1 MSGTFQLTIVN
12 VDRHWFSGEVQS
24 VVVPTTTGE
33 LGVLA
38 GHTPFLAMLGTG
50 KLRFTR
56 ADNQTEEAFFVSGG
70 FVEIQG
76 SQVVVL
82 ADELLNLSTGD
93 AEIEVAMARIEARA
107 ERYKKILAL
116 SASEVQAQ
124 VSQESMDKARVML
137 EQSLAQMASLQRIN
151 KVKF

>member
-1 MSGTFQLTIVN
+1 MSGIFQLTIVN

-56 ADNQTEEAFFVSGG
+56 AGGNDEEAYFVSGG
-70 FVEIQG
+70 FIEIQG
-76 SQVVVL
+76 RQVVVL
-82 ADELLNLSTGD
+82 ADELLHLTTGD
-93 AEIEVAMARIEARA
+93 AEIEVARARIEARA
-107 ERYKKILAL
+107 ERYKKILTL
-116 SASEVQAQ
+116 SASQEQGQ
-124 VSQESMDKARVML
+124 VSQESMDKAHVML